1 MEILF
6 ISSVNE
12 GKEDTYDIG
21 SRDPS
26 GGRFLQS
33 KEDVGKSTIV
43 PWCMVVPWVVLTI

>member
-12 GKEDTYDIG
+12 GKEGTYDIG

-26 GGRFLQS
+26 EGRFLQS
-33 KEDVGKSTIV
+33 KGDVGRSTIV
-43 PWCMVVPWVVLTI
+43 LWCMVVPWVVLKI